1 MIPSYPGI
9 GRLSQA
15 KTMPH
20 SKKQKLSSTNLAP
33 TAGIEEGRS
42 NDISSAAKNDEMAF
56 NNLGTDEIANIFAYL
71 TPKDIMLA
79 RQNKNMRDAAKKT
92 IVPMAEFS
100 VNTVCKY
107 NAMRAMTTALP
118 NLTHI
123 ELQNLLPLS
132 IQIDGEL
139 QPITFEHKYRDGE
152 DRYDPY
158 WQLAASEVNH
168 INHNVEII
176 SNFRK
181 LRSLRIC
188 GAPLNGRYHSLFNFP
203 LLQYL
208 TISNSHTSIRWDL
221 EVLSGFPLLKELR
234 CGDHCNNYIMTGNIN
249 SLRVLKDTLELVNFH
264 RCSLVQGNFM
274 DLADFPRLKEL
285 DLFQTAVIGD
295 VRDVGERDFVTL
307 ETLTLPSGVYG
318 GCHYE
323 FERISDAPDVISALY
338 SLKKQRPSLLLK
350 YWRAKLSEDSPD
362 WYEGMDIYDQRSS
375 APIFIAFVQAGS
387 RVGYRWETER
397 GAPCEAIWLDPE
409 PGQESSGS
417 DYEQYIEELRTI
429 EQQTFYRGFHQPPTE
444 DEYYLV
450 WETVDG
456 CEDDYYPD

>member
-1 MIPSYPGI
+1 
-9 GRLSQA
+9 
-15 KTMPH
+15 
-20 SKKQKLSSTNLAP
+20 
-33 TAGIEEGRS
+33 
-42 NDISSAAKNDEMAF
+42 
-56 NNLGTDEIANIFAYL
+56 
-71 TPKDIMLA
+71 
-79 RQNKNMRDAAKKT
+79 
-92 IVPMAEFS
+92 
-100 VNTVCKY
+100 
-107 NAMRAMTTALP
+107 
-118 NLTHI
+118 
-123 ELQNLLPLS
+123 
-132 IQIDGEL
+132 
-139 QPITFEHKYRDGE
+139 
-152 DRYDPY
+152 
-158 WQLAASEVNH
+158 
-168 INHNVEII
+168 
-176 SNFRK
+176 
-181 LRSLRIC
+181 
-188 GAPLNGRYHSLFNFP
+188 
-203 LLQYL
+203 
-208 TISNSHTSIRWDL
+208 
-221 EVLSGFPLLKELR
+221 
-234 CGDHCNNYIMTGNIN
+234 MTGNIN

-285 DLFQTAVIGD
+285 NLFQTAVIGD

-338 SLKKQRPSLLLK
+338 SLKKTTPVSMDEMFL
-350 YWRAKLSEDSPD
+350 AKLSEDSPD
-362 WYEGMDIYDQRSS
+362 WYASS

-397 GAPCEAIWLDPE
+397 GAPCEVIWLDPE

-429 EQQTFYRGFHQPPTE
+429 EQQTFYRGFLQPPTE